1 MITDLFL
8 FAFYFILCLL
18 VLYILSSKSVSF
30 ALTFKQAAL
39 IFSIKVFTGCVYGY
53 FFLHYYN
60 GDDTWFYHTESLKE
74 YALLKTDPLA
84 FITRDIFQNGYTS
97 NQLFTIFDSHNS
109 FSKDLQDTLL
119 IKLLAVFDVFSGS
132 RYYVNVIFYNL
143 LVFWGSYYLFLAVS
157 KRYPEKMSVW
167 FLLIFFFPPLL
178 FWTSGIRKDGLSFAL
193 ICGFIYQ
200 MNTLFNSSKTQARHY
215 VFVLVIWA
223 TLFLSRSFIAMSLI
237 PVTIAWIWAHAVKRN
252 ALTIYVAAGLI
263 FIALFF
269 ATGFLS
275 PAFNLPVKVAERQA
289 SFLNL
294 SGGSYLPID
303 KLDGTFGSYL
313 KIFPQALNHIFIRPY
328 PWEAEN
334 LLYVFSFAEIAFFF
348 SMLIWAIVKPS
359 SICKKF
365 LNDPF
370 ILSLVMLA
378 FINYAIIGY
387 TVPFMGAFIRYRSI
401 FEIFFLIA
409 IINFI
414 GYDFRFLQRL
424 INIKPSELSR
434 ESKTKRAT
442 SIGAE

>member
-1 MITDLFL
+1 MITDLLL
-8 FAFYFILCLL
+8 FAFFFILCLL
-18 VLYILSSKSVSF
+18 VLYILSSKSASF

-39 IFSIKVFTGCVYGY
+39 IFSIKIFTGCVYGY
-53 FFLHYYN
+53 FFLHYYG

-84 FITRDIFQNGYTS
+84 FITRDVFQNGYTT
-97 NQLFTIFDSHNS
+97 NQFFTIFDSHNS

-119 IKLLAVFDVFSGS
+119 IKLLAVFDVFSGG

-143 LVFWGSYYLFLAVS
+143 LVFWGSYYLFLTVG
-157 KRYPEKMSVW
+157 KRYPEKLYVW

-200 MNTLFNSSKTQARHY
+200 MNALFNSLDKTRTKHY
-215 VFVLVIWA
+215 VFALLIWI

-237 PVTIAWIWAHAVKRN
+237 PVTIAWICARAVKRN
-252 ALTIYVAAGLI
+252 GLTIYITAALI
-263 FIALFF
+263 FVILFF
-269 ATGFLS
+269 ATSFLPS
-275 PAFNLPVKVAERQA
+275 SFNLPVKVAERQA

-313 KIFPQALNHIFIRPY
+313 RIFPQALNHIFIRPY

-334 LLYVFSFAEIAFFF
+334 LLYLFSFAEIAFFF

-359 SICKKF
+359 RSYKKF

-370 ILSLVMLA
+370 ILSLVTFA
-378 FINYAIIGY
+378 IINYVIIGY

-401 FEIFFLIA
+401 FEIFFLVA

-414 GYDFRFLQRL
+414 GYDFKILNRFL
-424 INIKPSELSR
+424 
-434 ESKTKRAT
+434 KTKKIAT
-442 SIGAE
+442 TKELKTKSKFIH

>member
-1 MITDLFL
+1 MMTDLLF

-18 VLYILSSKSVSF
+18 ILYILSSRSPSF

-60 GDDTWFYHTESLKE
+60 GDDTWFFHAESLKE

-84 FITRDIFQNGYTS
+84 FITQDIFKNGYTS
-97 NQLFTIFDSHNS
+97 NQFFTIFDSHNS

-119 IKLLAVFDVFSGS
+119 IKLLAVFDVFSGG

-143 LVFWGSYYLFLAVS
+143 FVFWGSYYLFLVVG

-193 ICGFIYQ
+193 LCGFICQ
-200 MNTLFNSSKTQARHY
+200 MNALLNLSDKAKHFIFAM
-215 VFVLVIWA
+215 LIWI
-223 TLFLSRSFIAMSLI
+223 TLFLSRSFIGMSLI
-237 PVTIAWIWAHAVKRN
+237 PVTIAWIWAKAVKRS
-252 ALTIYVAAGLI
+252 ALAIYILASLI
-263 FIALFF
+263 FTALFF
-269 ATGFLS
+269 ATNFLS
-275 PAFNLPVKVAERQA
+275 PSFNLPAKVAERQA

-313 KIFPQALNHIFIRPY
+313 KILPEALNHIFVRPY
-328 PWEAEN
+328 PWEAVN
-334 LLYVFSFAEIAFFF
+334 LLYFFSFAEIAFFF
-348 SMLIWAIVKPS
+348 AMLIWAIVKPS
-359 SICKKF
+359 RNYKKF
-365 LNDPF
+365 FNDPF
-370 ILSLVMLA
+370 ILSLIMLA
-378 FINYAIIGY
+378 FINYLIIGY

-409 IINFI
+409 VVNFI
-414 GYDFRFLQRL
+414 GYDFGF
-424 INIKPSELSR
+424 IKRIIAPKQIQSVKEPKL
-434 ESKTKRAT
+434 KRAT
-442 SIGAE
+442 SIPVE